1 MNNLK
6 SISYVHDNVSYN
18 SLVLQLCEEAS
29 ELAKACA
36 KLNRVDLKDNP
47 TPVNKEEALQNVL
60 EEFADVYLSFAVLF
74 SNDKNCYEQVTSIK
88 NNKLDRWVKRLKNI
102 KCVDNSNSEV
112 AKDGNRNIHSYSYGN
127 DVFYVG
133 DTCYG
138 KSDGIKWT
146 VVKIYPN
153 NYPYVLGVVNSDDN
167 NPKFRQV
174 RCEWVS
180 KEPVKFIKDKNG
192 INLKEGIVVYKE
204 DSCVPYTII
213 KINADMGKVQVK
225 NKLGRVFTFESN
237 SITTTFKDNLA
248 AITND
253 LLMYQQDSNKYEML
267 INSGYPINSKN
278 HNHFKTR
285 LYDLFREKAVQDANI
300 VL

>member
-1 MNNLK
+1 MNNLE
-6 SISYVHDNVSYN
+6 SIAYVHDNVSYN

-36 KLNRVDLKDNP
+36 KLNRVNLKDNP

-60 EEFADVYLSFAVLF
+60 EEFADVYLSFIVLF
-74 SNDKNCYEQVTSIK
+74 SNDKNCYEKVTAIK
-88 NNKLDRWVKRLKNI
+88 NRKLNRWVERLKSINH
-102 KCVDNSNSEV
+102 VSNHSEV
-112 AKDGNRNIHSYSYGN
+112 DKDDNGNRHSYSYGN
-127 DVFYVG
+127 DVFCVG

-138 KSDGIKWT
+138 KSDGVKWH

-225 NKLGRVFTFESN
+225 DRLGKVSTLESN

-248 AITND
+248 AIVND

-285 LYDLFREKAVQDANI
+285 LYDLFGEKAVQDANI